1 VTQPALED
9 NGLESRSI
17 SPFREFGAYEALW
30 AEQGTTFKS
39 IAELFHKNPGAVPS
53 HFVSVEK
60 GKEFASKALEILN
73 RANVESFGIRIHG
86 AGEYPKKLRD
96 ARYPIELLYFQ
107 GWWDLAE
114 TPSVAVVGTRNPTEE
129 GKARAAKLVKCI
141 VEDNLTVVSGL
152 ARGIDS
158 IAHRTAMSLSGRTIA
173 VLGTPLS
180 KSYPKENSELQNEIA
195 KKFLLISQVPI
206 CRYSVQGPKGNRF
219 FFPERNITMSALT
232 DATIVVEAGETS
244 GTLIQSRAALS
255 QGRKLFILDS
265 CFRNSALTWP
275 EKFERLG
282 AIRVKE
288 YEDIRK
294 HLAP

>member
-1 VTQPALED
+1 MKRKLKAYGLKWDPFSREVPAEALFRTKLAESLCWRTEHVLLED
-9 NGLESRSI
+9 GGFASV
-17 SPFREFGAYEALW
+17 
-30 AEQGTTFKS
+30 
-39 IAELFHKNPGAVPS
+39 IAEP
-53 HFVSVEK
+53 
-60 GKEFASKALEILN
+60 
-73 RANVESFGIRIHG
+73 
-86 AGEYPKKLRD
+86 
-96 ARYPIELLYFQ
+96 
-107 GWWDLAE
+107 
-114 TPSVAVVGTRNPTEE
+114 
-129 GKARAAKLVKCI
+129 
-141 VEDNLTVVSGL
+141 
-152 ARGIDS
+152 S

-195 KKFLLISQVPI
+195 KKFLLISQVPV
-206 CRYSVQGPKGNRF
+206 CRYSVQGPRGNRL

-265 CFRNSALTWP
+265 CFRNPALTWP

-294 HLAP
+294 YLAP